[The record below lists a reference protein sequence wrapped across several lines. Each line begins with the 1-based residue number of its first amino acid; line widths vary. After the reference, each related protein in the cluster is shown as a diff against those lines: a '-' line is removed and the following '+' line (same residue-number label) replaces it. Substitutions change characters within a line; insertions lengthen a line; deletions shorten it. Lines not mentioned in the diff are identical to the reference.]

1 MNTDYEQV
9 LDEIGPWSEVKLDII
24 RKYASAYSV
33 IFTKLRYFHHVY
45 IDAFAGLGFHLSKTT
60 QEFVNGSP
68 KIAVEI
74 DPPFKEYFFVD
85 INRLKI
91 SSLEELKKSRPG
103 TVHVEEGDCN
113 ELLVRDI
120 LPKVQKDKGW
130 RALCLLDPY
139 GLHLDWSVIELAGKL
154 ETVEI
159 FLNFPIMDMNR
170 NILKRNREDVD
181 PEQKQRMNRFWGDD
195 SWKEA
200 AYTTEKNL
208 FGWEEK
214 ESNEA
219 LVKAFCNR
227 LEAVAGF
234 RYVASPLPM
243 KNSKKA
249 TVYYLLFASPNRTG
263 SKIVNDIFNKYR

>member
-9 LDEIGPWSEVKLDII
+9 FDEIGPWSEVKLDII
-24 RKYASAYSV
+24 REYASAYSV
-33 IFTKLRYFHHVY
+33 ILAKPGYFHHVY
-45 IDAFAGLGFHLSKTT
+45 IDAFAGLGYHKSKTT

-68 KIAVEI
+68 RIAVEI

-120 LPKVQKDKGW
+120 LPKVKKDKYW

-154 ETVEI
+154 QTVEI
-159 FLNFPIMDMNR
+159 FLNFPIMDMNM
-170 NILKRNREDVD
+170 NILKRNRDAVD
-181 PEQKQRMNRFWGDD
+181 PKQEERMNSFWGDD

-200 AYTTEKNL
+200 AYTTEQNL

-214 ESNEA
+214 DSNEA
-219 LVKAFCNR
+219 LVRAFCNR
-227 LEAVAGF
+227 LETVAGF
-234 RYVASPLPM
+234 GYVATPLPM

-249 TVYYLLFASPNRTG
+249 TVYYLFFASPNKTG
-263 SKIVNDIFNKYR
+263 GKIGYQIFQKYR